1 MTAVARRVREAPW
14 FPAAL
19 ACCIL
24 WIVVFWLAPV
34 VRYDIVTANVAIASY
49 LALVGIG
56 QMFPI
61 ASGGGG
67 IDLSIP
73 FVINFASFNAV
84 GQVGSSPGSLMTA
97 FAIAL
102 GFGALVG
109 MVNGFVVVA
118 LRIPPIIGT
127 LAVGFIVL
135 TVVQL
140 QSGASDSSS
149 FADPVLVDFTR
160 GTSLGVPN
168 IFYVVVACALAAGF
182 LLHRTRY
189 GRHLLAV
196 GQSPRASSLAG
207 IHVRRTVFFAYVTS
221 GVFAAFAGTLLTGSV
236 GSADLELGN
245 PYLLAS
251 VGAVVLGGNLVSGG
265 MATVAGT
272 VLGALLLTLLVSAV
286 TLTGIDLG
294 FQNVARGAVIT
305 LVLLAARPN
314 GADGSFGLWLRS
326 LWPSP
331 HAQRTDDGRML

>member
-1 MTAVARRVREAPW
+1 MTAALRRTRDAPW
-14 FPAAL
+14 FAAAL
-19 ACCIL
+19 ACGML
-24 WIVVFWLAPV
+24 WVVVFWLAPV

-84 GQVGSSPGSLMTA
+84 AMVGSSTFSIVEA
-97 FAIAL
+97 FAVAL

-135 TVVQL
+135 TIVQL
-140 QSGASDSSS
+140 QSSAADSSTL
-149 FADPVLVDFTR
+149 ADPALTDFTR
-160 GTSLGVPN
+160 GTFLGVPN
-168 IFYVVVACALAAGF
+168 IFYVVLACALLAGF

-189 GRHLLAV
+189 GRGLLAV
-196 GQSPRASSLAG
+196 GQSPAAANLAG
-207 IHVRRTVFFAYVTS
+207 VGVKRTIFFAYVIS
-221 GVFAAFAGTLLTGSV
+221 GLFAAFAGTLLTGSV

-294 FQNVARGAVIT
+294 FQNVARGAVIV
-305 LVLLAARPN
+305 LVLLAARTDRSER
-314 GADGSFGLWLRS
+314 GFGRWLRS
-326 LWPSP
+326 LWPAP
-331 HAQRTDDGRML
+331 HHDRSHEGRSL

>member
-1 MTAVARRVREAPW
+1 MTEALRRTREAPW
-14 FPAAL
+14 FAAAL
-19 ACCIL
+19 TCCVL
-24 WIVVFWLAPV
+24 WAVVFWLAPV
-34 VRYDIVTANVAIASY
+34 LRYDIVTANVAIASY

-84 GQVGSSPGSLMTA
+84 SQISGSPFSIVET
-97 FAIAL
+97 FAISI

-109 MVNGFVVVA
+109 VVNGFVVVA

-135 TVVQL
+135 TIVQL
-140 QSGASDSSS
+140 QSSASNSSS
-149 FADPVLVDFTR
+149 FADPVLTDFTR
-160 GTSLGVPN
+160 GTFLGVPN
-168 IFYVVVACALAAGF
+168 IFYVVLACALGAAF

-189 GRHLLAV
+189 GRNLLAV
-196 GQSPRASSLAG
+196 GQSPAAANLAG
-207 IHVRRTVFFAYVTS
+207 VGVKRTVFFAYVIS
-221 GVFAAFAGTLLTGSV
+221 GVFAGLAGTLLTGSV

-305 LVLLAARPN
+305 LVLLAARTDRS
-314 GADGSFGLWLRS
+314 DGSFSRWLRT
-326 LWPSP
+326 LWPAP
-331 HAQRTDDGRML
+331 HATRTDERS